1 MQRAT
6 VNIFGRISTLT
17 RRVVSTFEETVTVDS
32 PKEFLD
38 QYALQKRIYQ
48 KTLPLIPGTYR
59 LNIVAKDTTAGNVA
73 NYETAI
79 TVPRLDPDKASTSSI
94 ILADLM
100 SRVPMKD
107 IGNGMFVIGD
117 TKVRPRMDDTFK
129 HDEKMGI
136 YLKVYNL
143 GQDQNTHKPAGQ
155 VQYELVRSGSNEKLF
170 DFSEDFS
177 QVQDASSQ
185 QMTIEKLLPLA
196 TLQPGQ
202 YTLRLRI
209 TDKNRN
215 QVLTPS
221 AQFTVN

>member
-1 MQRAT
+1 
-6 VNIFGRISTLT
+6 
-17 RRVVSTFEETVTVDS
+17 
-32 PKEFLD
+32 
-38 QYALQKRIYQ
+38 
-48 KTLPLIPGTYR
+48 
-59 LNIVAKDTTAGNVA
+59 
-73 NYETAI
+73 
-79 TVPRLDPDKASTSSI
+79 
-94 ILADLM
+94 
-100 SRVPMKD
+100 
-107 IGNGMFVIGD
+107 
-117 TKVRPRMDDTFK
+117 MDDTFK

-143 GQDQNTHKPAGQ
+143 GEDQNTHKPAGQ

-177 QVQDASSQ
+177 QIPDASSQ